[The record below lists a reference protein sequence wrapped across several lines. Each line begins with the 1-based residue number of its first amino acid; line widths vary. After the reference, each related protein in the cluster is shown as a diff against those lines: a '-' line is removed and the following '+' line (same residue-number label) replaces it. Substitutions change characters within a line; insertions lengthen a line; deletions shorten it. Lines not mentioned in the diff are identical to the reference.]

1 MVTFRRSTVQDLSEA
16 RFRLYQ
22 RKFLRLEHHSSEL
35 FQVMHYLKCHI
46 IPELRH
52 FQNVC
57 IIFGKPKTSSQIVTR
72 GSDILRSCV
81 TERDT
86 SPRTKRSLLR
96 NKLQSCG
103 VSWNESWASAC
114 VSVDDSSVLS
124 ESSRAL
130 RSFCRWSLK
139 VAFLEDIFSTTEKE
153 RHRTCLH
160 TIHENST
167 KCMQSYLHY

>member
-16 RFRLYQ
+16 RFRYPQWFPMSL
-22 RKFLRLEHHSSEL
+22 KSFVIFKTFASFSETD
-35 FQVMHYLKCHI
+35 
-46 IPELRH
+46 
-52 FQNVC
+52 
-57 IIFGKPKTSSQIVTR
+57 KTSSQIVTA
-72 GSDILRSCV
+72 GCEICEV
-81 TERDT
+81 V
-86 SPRTKRSLLR
+86 LR
-96 NKLQSCG
+96 NVILYRQWNVACCAVNCSCR
-103 VSWNESWASAC
+103 VSWNQSWASAC
-114 VSVDDSSVLS
+114 VSIPDSSVLS

-167 KCMQSYLHY
+167 KCMQSRQYY